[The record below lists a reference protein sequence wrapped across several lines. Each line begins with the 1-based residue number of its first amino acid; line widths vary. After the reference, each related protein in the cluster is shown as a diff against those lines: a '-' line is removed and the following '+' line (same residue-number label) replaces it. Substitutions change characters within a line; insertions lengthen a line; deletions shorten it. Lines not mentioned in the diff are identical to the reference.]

1 MESILPEL
9 IATVVVPLLGAAV
22 VAFRK
27 WLKANIAPSQ
37 LSAVNQLARIA
48 VDASD
53 ELARATD
60 GVPGNEKYEMAAS
73 FVHEAARHV
82 GIKLTDDEAAGFIHA
97 ALYGKRNEID
107 AAVEA
112 VLDEVLGDLVVPE
125 DVEDDK
131 EAA

>member
-1 MESILPEL
+1 MENILPEL
-9 IATVVVPLLGAAV
+9 IATVAVPLLGAIV
-22 VAFRK
+22 VAVRK
-27 WLKANIAPSQ
+27 WLKARIAPAQ

-60 GVPGNEKYEMAAS
+60 GVAGNEKYDMAAS

-82 GIKLTDDEAAGFIHA
+82 GIKLTEDEVAGFIHA
-97 ALYGKRNEID
+97 ALTGKRNDID
-107 AAVEA
+107 TAVEA
-112 VLDEVLGDLVVPE
+112 VLDEVLGGLVVPE